1 MKQTTITGQGNK
13 TMNGLGDVVEAFTTA
28 TGIKDAVD
36 AVSRATGKD
45 CGCGKRR
52 DRLNQAIPF
61 RRRSDDLQR
70 DKNSTQ

>member
-1 MKQTTITGQGNK
+1 MSVNRYELK
-13 TMNGLGDVVEAFTTA
+13 GLGDVVNAVTTV
-28 TGIKDAVD
+28 TGVKAAVD

-70 DKNSTQ
+70 DKNSAQ

>member
-1 MKQTTITGQGNK
+1 MSVNRYELK
-13 TMNGLGDVVEAFTTA
+13 GLGDVVNAVTTV
-28 TGIKDAVD
+28 TGVKAAVD

-52 DRLNQAIPF
+52 ERLNQAIPF

-70 DKNSTQ
+70 DKNSAQ

>member
-1 MKQTTITGQGNK
+1 MSVNRYELK
-13 TMNGLGDVVEAFTTA
+13 GLGDVVNAVTTV
-28 TGIKDAVD
+28 TGVKAAVD